1 MKEIKFYPNG
11 NKKKEVLDMTKNE
24 KDFKLIIGYDLDGN
38 VISAM
43 EKPNLKE
50 INPNILVSGAHV
62 FVNPEHNHCD
72 FFQSG
77 AFIFKEY
84 PEIRGSTNYGY
95 TISGAIVV
103 I

>member
-24 KDFKLIIGYDLDGN
+24 KDFKLIIDYDVDGN

-43 EKPNLKE
+43 KKPNLKA

-62 FVNPEHNHCD
+62 FANLEFNHVD

-77 AFIFKEY
+77 SLIYKAY
-84 PEIRGSTNYGY
+84 PEIRGSTDYGY
-95 TISGAIVV
+95 TISGATIVV
-103 I
+103 